1 MAGMVVRTEC
11 RGRVCTGVSIGD
23 NDVRRYFP
31 QQTESIDL
39 ELDHLLIRCGLS
51 PGFWNGHS
59 EISDPRLCA
68 WLESKTLIG
77 GRASSL
83 FGLVMIPSGKNSFRL
98 KASKAS
104 KGTGVS
110 ATPQFELAADL
121 MLLAWT
127 KLSPAQNPPPGFCCF
142 SRQPTPPRPS

>member
-1 MAGMVVRTEC
+1 MVGMVVKTQ
-11 RGRVCTGVSIGD
+11 GKGHAYTGVSVGD

-39 ELDHLLIRCGLS
+39 ELDHLLIRCGLG

-68 WLESKTLIG
+68 WLEAKNFNWKPG
-77 GRASSL
+77 EQPVA
-83 FGLVMIPSGKNSFRL
+83 LVMIPSGKNSFRL
-98 KASKAS
+98 KTFQSR

-110 ATPQFELAADL
+110 ATPEFGLD
-121 MLLAWT
+121 
-127 KLSPAQNPPPGFCCF
+127 N
-142 SRQPTPPRPS
+142 

>member
-68 WLESKTLIG
+68 WLESKNFNWRPG
-77 GRASSL
+77 EQPV
-83 FGLVMIPSGKNSFRL
+83 GLVMIPSGKNSFRL

-110 ATPQFELAADL
+110 ATPQFELG
-121 MLLAWT
+121 
-127 KLSPAQNPPPGFCCF
+127 S
-142 SRQPTPPRPS
+142 